1 MPQGEVYVK
10 RGNLLLQMGS
20 VCLSQWCATLAADS
34 VVMESTGIYWK
45 SPYAALEDVGL
56 RARVVNAWHGFC
68 LIDVMTKL
76 KNKPVRYEWV
86 IIVLALLCS
95 ASGSSKAVVSDNSS
109 EARLPEGAACV
120 LNSPALAV
128 GASNELTIDG
138 ITYTRTHQPDAPGPL
153 ELPVIDAGAA
163 SGSCANN
170 DQFRFGTGL
179 YDTTGPLG
187 GNPTGHADM
196 FGMVVPPQ
204 EPNGIHQRLYARAFA
219 IESPCNGKRVMFV
232 SLELGAVSALLHQEI
247 LKKIA
252 GDAQLSPHYT
262 RDNLMVSA
270 THTHTA
276 GGGFGVPVLPDL
288 SATLPTLINNPVV
301 WLETLAFS
309 NANYDNDNVNAIV
322 DGTVQAIRRAHANLE
337 AHPQTATIRMAID
350 ELRNANIN
358 RTPPAYK
365 QNAPSERAQY
375 VDQNGHEVNV
385 SKRSLQLNLVR
396 DNGSVAGIL
405 NWFPVHPTSMGNH
418 TLLLSGDSKG
428 YAALGFEKL
437 MGTRYVADD
446 SGQADGTDNF
456 VAAFAQAADEGDTIP
471 DLFVFDA
478 DINGGNGPGQGVPY
492 FARGGTNEPYEYNQP
507 GFERGQPQA
516 TAISGTKQLAMA
528 LEQMTR
534 GSVLRGPVDYR
545 FFYAD
550 FSNNE
555 ITDPVVLAELSYN
568 DLPAELYE
576 GDKTT
581 CKTAMGVGFG
591 VGGVNGP
598 GFGAAG
604 FTCVDDA
611 PFPYKD
617 EIRTGYNG
625 LYNGTGYVTVKIGDQ
640 NLKVPFPG
648 VAVYTVAAPA
658 MCLATALQPAYGCQ
672 REKPVLISSE
682 TNPVPFQLLRIGN
695 LAVLGVPFEV
705 TTMSGRRI
713 RKTVLD
719 VLKPVGVD
727 TVVIAGPSNDY
738 LHYLATREEYAA
750 QMYEGS
756 STYAGPWQLAAV
768 QQESRRLA
776 LTMAAGVPAPEGI
789 PAGTFER
796 GPPSQIFVDPE
807 VDFGAVLTD
816 VHDSYT
822 QGDTVDVQ
830 FVAGY
835 PGHDLKLMGSYLYV
849 ERQNAQGGWDV
860 VATDRDSELLF
871 VWDSD
876 VSLIHTQL
884 GTIGPSTAQALW
896 TIPANMAS
904 GTYRI
909 RHEGSFRL
917 SRNQAPQPYEGISK
931 SFKISGTP
939 AACP

>member
-1 MPQGEVYVK
+1 MAELESK
-10 RGNLLLQMGS
+10 TDRRG
-20 VCLSQWCATLAADS
+20 WAA
-34 VVMESTGIYWK
+34 VT
-45 SPYAALEDVGL
+45 
-56 RARVVNAWHGFC
+56 
-68 LIDVMTKL
+68 
-76 KNKPVRYEWV
+76 
-86 IIVLALLCS
+86 LALLCS
-95 ASGSSKAVVSDNSS
+95 ACGSSKPVAPGGGSGSG
-109 EARLPEGAACV
+109 ARLPEGAACV

-128 GASNELTIDG
+128 GTSNELTIDG
-138 ITYTRTHQPDAPGPL
+138 VTYTRTHRPDAPGPL
-153 ELPVIDAGAA
+153 ELPAVDAGAA

-179 YDTTGPLG
+179 YDTTGPIG

-219 IESPCNGKRVMFV
+219 VESPCNGKRVMLV
-232 SLELGAVSALLHQEI
+232 SLDLGAVSALLHQEI

-252 GDAQLSPHYT
+252 DDAQLSPHYA

-288 SATLPTLINNPVV
+288 SSTLPTLINNPVV
-301 WLETLAFS
+301 WVESLVFS
-309 NANYDNDNVNAIV
+309 NANYDEDNVNAIV
-322 DGTVQAIRRAHANLE
+322 GGAVQAIRRAHTNLE
-337 AHPQTATIRMAID
+337 AHPQTAGIRMAID
-350 ELRNANIN
+350 ELLNANIN

-375 VDQNGHEVNV
+375 VDEDGHEVDV
-385 SKRSLQLNLVR
+385 SKRSLQLNFVR

-418 TLLLSGDSKG
+418 ALLLSGDNKG
-428 YAALGFEKL
+428 YASLGFEKL
-437 MGTRYVADD
+437 MGTRYVADN
-446 SGQADGTDNF
+446 GQADGADNF

-478 DINGGNGPGQGVPY
+478 DVDGGNGPGQGVPY
-492 FARGGTNEPYEYNQP
+492 FARGGTNEPYEYDQP

-534 GSVLRGPVDYR
+534 GSLLRGPVDYR

-550 FSNNE
+550 FSHNE
-555 ITDPVVLAELSYN
+555 ITDPVVLAELGFS

-591 VGGVNGP
+591 AGGVNGP

-611 PFPYKD
+611 PIPYKD
-617 EIRTGYNG
+617 EIRNGYNG
-625 LYNGTGYVTVKIGDQ
+625 LYNGTGYVTVKIDDQ

-648 VAVYTVAAPA
+648 VAVYSVAVPA
-658 MCLATALQPAYGCQ
+658 LCLATALQPDYDCQ

-695 LAVLGVPFEV
+695 LAVLGLPFEV

-727 TVVIAGPSNDY
+727 TVVLAGPSNDY
-738 LHYLATREEYAA
+738 LHYLATREEYSA

-776 LTMAAGVPAPEGI
+776 LAMAAGAPAPEGL
-789 PAGTFER
+789 PAATFEH
-796 GPPSQIFVDPE
+796 GPASQIFVDPAG
-807 VDFGAVLTD
+807 DFGAVLTD
-816 VHDSYT
+816 ARDSYT
-822 QGDTVDVQ
+822 QGDTVDVR
-830 FVAGY
+830 FVAAY

-849 ERQNAQGGWDV
+849 ERQNTQGGWDV
-860 VATDRDSELLF
+860 VATDRDGELLF

-896 TIPANMAS
+896 TIPADMVP

-909 RHEGSFRL
+909 RHDGSYRL
-917 SRNQAPQPYEGISK
+917 SKDQAPQAYEGISK
-931 SFKISGTP
+931 SFQISGVA

>member
-1 MPQGEVYVK
+1 MK
-10 RGNLLLQMGS
+10 RVLGNDVTNAML
-20 VCLSQWCATLAADS
+20 
-34 VVMESTGIYWK
+34 K
-45 SPYAALEDVGL
+45 SGRRSLVL
-56 RARVVNAWHGFC
+56 
-68 LIDVMTKL
+68 
-76 KNKPVRYEWV
+76 
-86 IIVLALLCS
+86 LALTAICS
-95 ASGSSKAVVSDNSS
+95 GCGTSTPPAPEAAGGTSGVQ
-109 EARLPEGAACV
+109 LPEGAACV
-120 LNSPALAV
+120 LNSPALEV

-138 ITYTRTHQPDAPGPL
+138 VTYTRTHQPDAPGPL
-153 ELPVIDAGAA
+153 ELPAPDAGVA

-179 YDTTGPLG
+179 YDTTGPIG

-219 IESPCNGKRVMFV
+219 IESPCNDKRVMFV
-232 SLELGAVSALLHQEI
+232 SLDLGAVSALLHQEI

-252 GDAQLSPHYT
+252 DDPQLAGVYT

-288 SATLPTLINNPVV
+288 SSTLPTLINNPVV
-301 WLETLAFS
+301 WVESLIFS
-309 NANYDNDNVNAIV
+309 NANYDDDNVNAIV

-337 AHPQTATIRMAID
+337 AHPQTAGIRMAID
-350 ELRNANIN
+350 ELLNANIN

-365 QNAPSERAQY
+365 QNSPSERAQY
-375 VDQNGHEVNV
+375 VDADGHEVNV
-385 SKRSLQLNLVR
+385 SKRSLQLNFVR
-396 DNGSVAGIL
+396 DSGSVAGVL

-418 TLLLSGDSKG
+418 ALLLSGDNKG
-428 YAALGFEKL
+428 YASLGFEKL
-437 MGTRYVADD
+437 MGTRYVADAG
-446 SGQADGTDNF
+446 GQPDGADNF
-456 VAAFAQAADEGDTIP
+456 VAAFAQADEGDTIP

-478 DINGGNGPGQGVPY
+478 DLDGGNGPGQGVPY
-492 FARGGTNEPYEYNQP
+492 YARGGTNEPYEYDQP

-534 GSVLRGPVDYR
+534 GSALRGPVDYR

-555 ITDPVVLAELSYN
+555 ITDPVVLAELGYG
-568 DLPAELYE
+568 DLPSELYD

-581 CKTAMGVGFG
+581 CATAMGVGFG

-604 FTCVDDA
+604 FTCADTA
-611 PFPYKD
+611 PVPYTD
-617 EIRTGYNG
+617 EIRNGYNG
-625 LYNGTGYVTVKIGDQ
+625 LYNGTGYVTVKVDDQ

-648 VAVYTVAAPA
+648 VAVYTVVAPA
-658 MCLATALQPAYGCQ
+658 LCLTTALQPGYDCQ
-672 REKPVLISSE
+672 GEKPVLLGSE
-682 TNPVPFQLLRIGN
+682 DNPVPFQLLRIGN

-719 VLKPVGVD
+719 VLKPIGVD

-738 LHYLATREEYAA
+738 LHYLATREEYSA

-756 STYAGPWQLAAV
+756 STYAGPWELAAV

-776 LTMAAGVPAPEGI
+776 LTMAAGEPAPEGI
-789 PAGTFER
+789 PAGVFER
-796 GPPSQIFVDPE
+796 GPASQIFVDPDS
-807 VDFGAVLTD
+807 DFGAVLTD
-816 VHDSYT
+816 AHDSYT

-849 ERQNAQGGWDV
+849 ERQNAQGGWDI
-860 VATDRDSELLF
+860 VATDRDGELLF

-876 VSLIHTQL
+876 VSLINTEL

-896 TIPANMAS
+896 TIPADMAP

-909 RHEGSFRL
+909 RHDGSYRL
-917 SRNQAPQPYEGISK
+917 SRDQTPQPYEGISR
-931 SFKISGTP
+931 SFAISGVA